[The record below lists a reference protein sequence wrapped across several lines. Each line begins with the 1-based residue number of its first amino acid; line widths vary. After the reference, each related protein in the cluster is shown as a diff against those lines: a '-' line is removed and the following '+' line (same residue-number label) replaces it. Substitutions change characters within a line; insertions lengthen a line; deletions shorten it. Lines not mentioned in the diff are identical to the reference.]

1 MLSLAGGLPLQ
12 WTPEIESM
20 FQTMAT
26 LSSAGTTLLIP
37 DCELSA
43 LPTSDVFFMKQIAF
57 TFAVPV
63 IVISVLFTWSLIRL
77 LCRCQKCRKIKARD
91 YKNYTILSCV
101 LMLFLC
107 YPTLVEVTLTM
118 LKCVQVG
125 PKRYLM
131 ASLEETCF
139 EGRHATY
146 VTLLTVPQL
155 LLVVIGLP
163 VLAGLTIIRN
173 GEHYER
179 YDFRMRYGLLYLGY
193 REERAWWEIVIAF
206 RKVAIVMIS
215 TFGVMVGVDLQAFLA
230 LFVIFCSIMI
240 HLIGKPFDV
249 SQASFLLL
257 HQLECAALALC
268 WFTFWGGLLFYLGQ
282 EKPGV
287 ISEPVTIVVS
297 IIIVVANTTFLIFST
312 YKFFKEFVKDYK
324 KKEAVRRKSLAM
336 LQTSMLV
343 GRLGASG
350 MAFGGTK
357 VGGTKVMP
365 APSLFKNSAQLVE
378 EAEGEDGP
386 RPLARE
392 LVLGPTVKRDQIRA
406 GSEWA
411 M

>member
-1 MLSLAGGLPLQ
+1 M
-12 WTPEIESM
+12 
-20 FQTMAT
+20 
-26 LSSAGTTLLIP
+26 
-37 DCELSA
+37 
-43 LPTSDVFFMKQIAF
+43 
-57 TFAVPV
+57 
-63 IVISVLFTWSLIRL
+63 
-77 LCRCQKCRKIKARD
+77 
-91 YKNYTILSCV
+91 
-101 LMLFLC
+101 
-107 YPTLVEVTLTM
+107 
-118 LKCVQVG
+118 
-125 PKRYLM
+125 
-131 ASLEETCF
+131 
-139 EGRHATY
+139 
-146 VTLLTVPQL
+146 
-155 LLVVIGLP
+155 
-163 VLAGLTIIRN
+163 
-173 GEHYER
+173 
-179 YDFRMRYGLLYLGY
+179 
-193 REERAWWEIVIAF
+193 
-206 RKVAIVMIS
+206 
-215 TFGVMVGVDLQAFLA
+215 
-230 LFVIFCSIMI
+230 
-240 HLIGKPFDV
+240 
-249 SQASFLLL
+249 
-257 HQLECAALALC
+257 
-268 WFTFWGGLLFYLGQ
+268 FTFWGGLLFYLGQ

-392 LVLGPTVKRDQIRA
+392 LVLGPTVKRDKIRA